1 MTNKIWPRLLGAAAI
16 GALTCAPALAQKA
29 KDTLRIGAYQPISII
44 DALYDPQPQSNLMDR
59 VVFDTLVAYDVENR
73 KVVPGI
79 AESWTQIDPLT
90 YEFKIRKDI
99 KFHNGDALDAD
110 DVVYTVKFTIDP
122 ESKFRFRDQRFG
134 HIAGV
139 EKVDQ
144 YTVRIKTKYPVAA
157 FLTRLTTTM
166 PVYPSKVHSK
176 LADKA
181 TFGRNPI
188 GTGPYKVTQVDPN
201 KGVVFVKNPDFKHGN
216 AGQQPAR
223 IGTIL
228 FEPIPDAQ
236 TQLARMMVG
245 DQDLMYDV
253 PSDLA
258 GFMKANPNIE
268 IDVKPSIQ
276 FTYLMFDAA
285 GRTPNSP
292 FKDKRVREAIERGID
307 RQAIA
312 NALLPKEIAAM
323 PLQRGM
329 CHEWHIACSTTN
341 DPASYNPEM
350 AKKLLEEAGVKDL
363 KFNISSWGPSRAVAE
378 AVTGQLR
385 RIGVNASVD
394 GMTINAFVGKRQ
406 AGELQSYLVLWDNGS
421 GAPDVEST
429 AGFFYEPGDRNYNG
443 DKELSELM
451 EKAAGE
457 LDPAKRIEEYRKM
470 FNKVNDERY
479 SMPITPLPSVLAH
492 SKDVKIPAGGTKK
505 PEGFMFNLLE
515 WK

>member
-1 MTNKIWPRLLGAAAI
+1 MTKQVLSRLMCAAAM
-16 GALTCAPALAQKA
+16 GALFSAPAFAQKA
-29 KDTLRIGAYQPISII
+29 KDTLRVGAYQPISIV
-44 DALYDPQPQSNLMDR
+44 DTFYDPQPQTNLMDR
-59 VVFDTLVAYDVENR
+59 IVFDMLVRYDVESR
-73 KVVPGI
+73 TVVPGV
-79 AESWTQIDPLT
+79 AESWTQIDPTT

-110 DVVYTVKFTIDP
+110 DVVYTVNFAIDP
-122 ESKFRFRDQRFG
+122 EAKFRFKEQRYG
-134 HIAGV
+134 YLAGV
-139 EKVDQ
+139 EKIDQ
-144 YTVRIKTKYPVAA
+144 YTVRIKTKVPVAA

-166 PVYPSKVHSK
+166 PVYPSKYHSK

-181 TFGRNPI
+181 AFGRAPI
-188 GTGPYKVTQVDPN
+188 GSGPYKATQVDSN
-201 KGVVFVKNPDFKHGN
+201 KGATFVKNPDYKHGN
-216 AGQQPAR
+216 AGLPEAK
-223 IGTIL
+223 IGTIV

-253 PSDLA
+253 PSDIA
-258 GFMKANPNIE
+258 GFMKSNPNIE
-268 IDVKPSIQ
+268 VDVRPSIQ

-292 FKDKRVREAIERGID
+292 FKDKRVREAIERAID

-312 NALLPKEIAAM
+312 NALLPKEIASL
-323 PLQRGM
+323 PLQKGM
-329 CHEWHIACSTTN
+329 CYEWHVACSTTN
-341 DPASYNPEM
+341 APPDFNPDLS
-350 AKKLLEEAGVKDL
+350 KKLLEEAGVKDL
-363 KFNISSWGPSRAVAE
+363 KFNIASWGPSRAVAE

-385 RIGVNASVD
+385 RVGVNASVD
-394 GMTINAFVGKRQ
+394 GMTSNAFVGKRQ
-406 AGELQSYLVLWDNGS
+406 AGELQAYLVLWDNGS

-451 EKAAGE
+451 EKGQAE
-457 LDPAKRIEEYRKM
+457 LDPAKRVEEYRKM

-479 SMPITPLPSVLAH
+479 SMPISQIPSVIAH
-492 SKDVKIPAGGTKK
+492 SKDVKIPEKGTKK
-505 PEGFMFNLLE
+505 PEGFVFNLLE